1 MTAMTRSRILP
12 ALLGAAGALT
22 ALVVWQLAATVGP
35 LAGAPLP
42 SALEALGAA
51 GRLLGTPQL
60 WQAMADTLVMA
71 LTGLIVAA
79 LVGVLLGIAI
89 GSSPLAMHATRVPL
103 EFLKPI
109 PPIVILPVVVL
120 VLGPTSGMGT
130 FLVFF
135 GSFIAIAVQS
145 SAGVFDTD
153 PVARATG
160 ASYGMSRAEILTRIV
175 IPSAL
180 PYIGTALRVAAP
192 TSLVIAVVA
201 GLLGGG
207 PGLGQSLL
215 MSQISGN
222 QPELFGYVLILGVL
236 GLLIQ
241 GLSQWGERRLLHWHP
256 QYRKAEHA

>member
-1 MTAMTRSRILP
+1 MTRPRILP
-12 ALLGAAGALT
+12 ALLGAAGVLT

-35 LAGAPLP
+35 LSGAPLP
-42 SALEALGAA
+42 SAVEALGAA
-51 GRLLGTPQL
+51 GRLLATPQL

-71 LTGLIVAA
+71 LTGLIAA
-79 LVGVLLGIAI
+79 AIVGVLLGIAI

>member
-1 MTAMTRSRILP
+1 MTRSRILP
-12 ALLGAAGALT
+12 ALLGAAGVLT

-35 LAGAPLP
+35 LSGAPLP
-42 SALEALGAA
+42 SAVEALGAA
-51 GRLLGTPQL
+51 GRLLATPQL

-71 LTGLIVAA
+71 LTGLIAA
-79 LVGVLLGIAI
+79 AIVGVLLGIAI

>member
-1 MTAMTRSRILP
+1 MTRSRILST
-12 ALLGAAGALT
+12 LLGAAGALT
-22 ALVVWQLAATVGP
+22 ALAVWQLAATVGP
-35 LAGAPLP
+35 LAHAPLP
-42 SALEALGAA
+42 SALQALGAA
-51 GRLLGTPQL
+51 GQLLGTAEL
-60 WQAMADTLVMA
+60 WQATADTLVMA
-71 LTGLIVAA
+71 FVGLVAA
-79 LVGVLLGIAI
+79 AIVGVGLGVAI
-89 GSSPLAMHATRVPL
+89 GTSPLAMHATRGPL

-153 PVARATG
+153 PVTRATG
-160 ASYGMSRAEILTRIV
+160 ASYGMGRAEILGRIV
-175 IPSAL
+175 LPSAL
-180 PYIGTALRVAAP
+180 PYIGTSLRVAAP

-222 QPELFGYVLILGVL
+222 QPRLFGYVLILGAL

-241 GLSQWGERRLLHWHP
+241 WLSQWGERRLLHWHP
-256 QYRKAEHA
+256 QYRKADHA